1 MVKGNTHISIIV
13 PVYNCIHS
21 LARCIGAVQ
30 GQTFTDWELLLVDD
44 GATDGSG
51 SLCDQLAFSDD
62 RIRVLH
68 KSNGGV
74 SSARNMGLD
83 HAKGKYVMFCDSDD
97 WVEPEWCERLYQSAK
112 ENPGFQPVC
121 NYFRSTSAYETI
133 NREEQCGNAGE
144 HIEKADFFSLNRYE
158 LLGIPW
164 NKIYLRSILEDN
176 HIRFQTVLSLGED
189 LVFNLDYLHCHPG
202 GYVFIN
208 QPLYHYS
215 VGSTDSLSSKYYS
228 DLSEIYR
235 QIYSRVKDE
244 LLSIPGAYEKWA
256 LEYEQSY
263 FFAFDRVFRNTW
275 SKKNPA
281 STHQKWKY
289 NQTVFHSKA
298 FQICRNTI
306 PGDYINKL
314 QYWGLR
320 TNSFHVYWATV
331 VLSETISHHIHKTIQ
346 ARGNNT

>member
-1 MVKGNTHISIIV
+1 MISIIV
-13 PVYNCIHS
+13 PVYNCISS
-21 LARCIGAVQ
+21 LKRCIDSIHSQ
-30 GQTFTDWELLLVDD
+30 IFTDWELLLVDD

-51 SLCDQLAFSDD
+51 YLCDQAASSDN

-68 KSNGGV
+68 KPNGGV

-83 HAKGKYVMFCDSDD
+83 HAKGEYVMFCDSDD

-133 NREEQCGNAGE
+133 NREEQCGNAEE

-164 NKIYLRSILEDN
+164 NKIYLRSILEDY
-176 HIRFQTVLSLGED
+176 HIRFQTDLSLGED
-189 LVFNLDYLHCHPG
+189 LIFNLDYLHCHPG

-215 VGSTDSLSSKYYS
+215 VGSSDSLSSKYYS

-235 QIYSRVKDE
+235 KIYSRVKDE

-281 STHQKWKY
+281 PLFQKWKY
-289 NQTVFHSKA
+289 NISQFHGKEFQTCRKA
-298 FQICRNTI
+298 IAR
-306 PGDYINKL
+306 GYINVL
-314 QYWGLR
+314 QYYGLQ
-320 TNSFHVYWATV
+320 TNSFLLYWLTV
-331 VLSETISHHIHKTIQ
+331 IVSEAISQFRHHI
-346 ARGNNT
+346 